1 LAAAAPLGVGAPEH
15 TGEAAHEPLPDRDRV
30 QADTRVD
37 LLGMTFTQI
46 LGVLVHSL
54 ARRRV
59 VAAYADELQA
69 IALQR
74 CLQVRAAEMAN
85 VLRQL
90 RTEDRPMFSG

>member
-1 LAAAAPLGVGAPEH
+1 
-15 TGEAAHEPLPDRDRV
+15 
-30 QADTRVD
+30 
-37 LLGMTFTQI
+37 
-46 LGVLVHSL
+46 
-54 ARRRV
+54 

-85 VLRQL
+85 ILRQL